1 MKPSATKLGKILK
14 ELGVVD
20 EAFTAR
26 DLKKHQGPSNVGNET
41 YGRDSRI
48 YVSCGSETERRRIE
62 SLLKRKY
69 NVTTVH
75 TDYWRGSGR
84 LEVSVTYFKGARHW
98 E

>member
-14 ELGVVD
+14 ELSVVD

-26 DLKKHQGPSNVGNET
+26 DLKKGDVKGVSNET
-41 YGRDSRI
+41 YGKDSRV
-48 YVSCGSETERRRIE
+48 YVHCDSNEERRRIE
-62 SLLKRKY
+62 RILQRKY

-75 TDYWRGSGR
+75 TDYWPGSGT